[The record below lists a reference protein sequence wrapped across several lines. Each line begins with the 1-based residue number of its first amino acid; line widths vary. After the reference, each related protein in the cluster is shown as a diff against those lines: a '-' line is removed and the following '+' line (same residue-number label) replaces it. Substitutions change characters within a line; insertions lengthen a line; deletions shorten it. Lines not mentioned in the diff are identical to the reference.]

1 MLSSLTIRARLALL
15 CVVLLGLLA
24 LIGVLGIVGILG
36 ANAATKQIY
45 DERTVPIVRLATTLD
60 ALHAARTQLL
70 AAMESPFPEAAK
82 ENVAKLEQIEA
93 PVREWMTQPAQADEA
108 AFRRAYGD
116 YDAARKQVIE
126 ALLQADMMTAGQ
138 KYREHAKTPFEA
150 STAALGDLI
159 AKQRDASKQAYESA
173 SQQGSRLKA
182 MLVGMALVGAL
193 LAIVLSVAIVRSVL
207 GPLDAAIR
215 AAGRIA
221 AGDLSRP
228 IDGSGGGELGRLR
241 QALEAM
247 QQQLRTIIGAIGES
261 SRNLDRAS
269 RQLHGA
275 YDEIADGSRRQSD
288 ASASI
293 AAAVEEM
300 SVSFDHVAQ
309 RSGKAKEMAEQA
321 SSLASRGAGQ
331 AEQASEEISRIA
343 EGVVSTAHTIDR
355 LEQHSKQIGSIA
367 GVIKEIADQTNLLA
381 LNAAIEAARA
391 GEQGRG
397 FAVVAD
403 EVRKLAEK
411 TSSATNDI
419 MHALASVEHETAA
432 VAKAMRDSSSQ
443 VENGAETVRKL
454 LPALGELRS
463 GVSTA
468 NTELSELA
476 DIYREQSSASQSIAQ
491 HIEQIALM
499 TEATNEAIARSLGTV
514 ESLRSLADALEREVA
529 KFKL

>member
-1 MLSSLTIRARLALL
+1 
-15 CVVLLGLLA
+15 
-24 LIGVLGIVGILG
+24 
-36 ANAATKQIY
+36 
-45 DERTVPIVRLATTLD
+45 
-60 ALHAARTQLL
+60 
-70 AAMESPFPEAAK
+70 MESPFPEAAK

-93 PVREWMTQPAQADEA
+93 PVREWLAQPAQADEA
-108 AFRRAYGD
+108 AFRKAYGE

-126 ALLQADMMTAGQ
+126 SLLQADKMTAGQ
-138 KYREHAKTPFEA
+138 KYREHAKAAFEA

-159 AKQRDASKQAYESA
+159 TQQRDASKQAYETA
-173 SQQGSRLKA
+173 SQRGLRLKA
-182 MLVGMALVGAL
+182 TLVGVALVGAL
-193 LAIVLSVAIVRSVL
+193 LAVVLSIAIVRSVL

-228 IDGSGGGELGRLR
+228 IEDRGGGEMGRLR

-247 QQQLRTIIGAIGES
+247 QQQLRTIISAIGES
-261 SRNLDRAS
+261 SRNLDSAS
-269 RQLHGA
+269 RQFQDA
-275 YDEIADGSRRQSD
+275 YNEIADGSRRQSD

-309 RSGKAKEMAEQA
+309 RSGKAKEIAEQA
-321 SSLASRGAGQ
+321 STLATRGSEQ
-331 AEQASEEISRIA
+331 AAHASEEISRVA
-343 EGVVSTAHTIDR
+343 ERVVSTARTIDR
-355 LEQHSKQIGSIA
+355 LEQHAKQIGGIA
-367 GVIKEIADQTNLLA
+367 VVIKEIADQTNLLA

-419 MHALASVEHETAA
+419 MHALASIEHETSE
-432 VAKAMRDSSSQ
+432 VAKAMRESSDQ
-443 VENGAETVRKL
+443 VESGVETVRRL
-454 LPALGELRS
+454 LPALGELQS
-463 GVSTA
+463 GAGIA

-476 DIYREQSSASQSIAQ
+476 VIYREQSSASQSIAQ
-491 HIEQIALM
+491 HIEQIAQM
-499 TEATNEAIARSLGTV
+499 TEATNEAITRSLGTV
-514 ESLRSLADALEREVA
+514 ENLRALADGLEREVS